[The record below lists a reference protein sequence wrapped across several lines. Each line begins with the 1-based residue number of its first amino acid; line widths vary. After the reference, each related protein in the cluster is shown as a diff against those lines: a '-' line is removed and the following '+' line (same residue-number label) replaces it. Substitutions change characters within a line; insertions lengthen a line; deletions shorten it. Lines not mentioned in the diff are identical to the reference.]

1 MVHRWNGF
9 LLVALP
15 HKKILP
21 FCLREQHGSMESYNI
36 FRGFLL
42 PVFLYTELIHIV
54 SFVVDGYDY
63 GQFLYTEAA
72 YSLCAELV
80 ESDDFGFFNCLC
92 HKGGSTTDGSEVNAS
107 VLFECVDNLFGARAF
122 AYHDA

>member
-1 MVHRWNGF
+1 MVEKWLACGSGSTGVYRWNSF
-9 LLVALP
+9 LLVAFP

-21 FCLREQHGSMESYNI
+21 FCLRKQRGSMGSYNI

-63 GQFLYTEAA
+63 GQFLYT
-72 YSLCAELV
+72 
-80 ESDDFGFFNCLC
+80 
-92 HKGGSTTDGSEVNAS
+92 
-107 VLFECVDNLFGARAF
+107 
-122 AYHDA
+122 

>member
-1 MVHRWNGF
+1 MVEKWLACVSGSTGVYRWNGF
-9 LLVALP
+9 LMVALP

-21 FCLREQHGSMESYNI
+21 FCLRKQRGSIGSYNI

-72 YSLCAELV
+72 YGFCAELV
-80 ESDDFGFFNCLC
+80 ESDYFGL
-92 HKGGSTTDGSEVNAS
+92 
-107 VLFECVDNLFGARAF
+107 L
-122 AYHDA
+122 